1 MSDHERRSRRRFP
14 LELKVRYQST
24 NTKLAIAGAGRT
36 LNMSSGGLLI
46 VSPQPMQ
53 QGVRLRLTVEW
64 PWLLDQQTPLQ
75 LVADSRV
82 VRANG
87 SEFAVTL
94 NRYQF
99 RTSGRH
105 ALVADPLI
113 WASQPFPA

>member
-1 MSDHERRSRRRFP
+1 MSDQERRRKRRFP

-24 NTKLAIAGAGRT
+24 NSKLAISGAGRT

-46 VSPQPMQ
+46 VSPLVMQ
-53 QGVRLRLTVEW
+53 QGIRLRLMVEW

-75 LVADSRV
+75 LVAESRV

-87 SEFAVTL
+87 SQFAVAL

-99 RTSGRH
+99 RTSGSQAR
-105 ALVADPLI
+105 VADPLL
-113 WASQPFPA
+113 WASLPFPA